1 VPARVVAE
9 LERHRDRFPSND
21 RVFTAPKGG
30 TIRTGNVRKGAWASA
45 TVRAGLATRKMV
57 PRINPKTGEVLMDGR
72 GTGKPRMRTVVTGM
86 TFDDMRHTA
95 VALWIAPGANDL
107 QVAKWAGHRSVVF
120 SKDRSGTSAT
130 PMVRPW

>member
-1 VPARVVAE
+1 
-9 LERHRDRFPSND
+9 
-21 RVFTAPKGG
+21 
-30 TIRTGNVRKGAWASA
+30 
-45 TVRAGLATRKMV
+45 MV
-57 PRINPKTGEVLMDGR
+57 PRINAKTGEVLMDGR

-95 VALWIAPGANDL
+95 VALWIATGANDL